1 MNSTEGNA
9 PSSGYAAVGKEL
21 FFQIVLTVSLF
32 LSVSFIP
39 LAGFLTGIL
48 TPAPTVISIIRWG
61 QRPTAWLF
69 PIGSCVV
76 GTIALLGLGL
86 GLSVPYFL
94 ALVAMGMMMGH
105 GVRKDWPTGK
115 IVLLSGLVVVV
126 IVGLL
131 LAFAY
136 VESGGEMVRLLE
148 QDLQNAISSTLKQL
162 GSTSPETQA
171 VENAL
176 LAAVPVI
183 VRTIPGIMI
192 SCTLGIGWVNM
203 LVARRY
209 CRALSLQWCL
219 HENLKLWK
227 APEFLVWFVIG
238 GGGMLLLPWG
248 GLSMLG
254 LNLLIVLGTVFFL
267 QGLAIVSFYFEKWKM
282 PLLAR
287 SLIYAVLFLQ
297 QFASML
303 TALVGLFDIWFDFRK
318 LVKKPA

>member
-1 MNSTEGNA
+1 MKSTEGNVQ
-9 PSSGYAAVGKEL
+9 SSGYATAGKEL

-48 TPAPTVISIIRWG
+48 TPAPTVISMTRWG

-69 PIGSCVV
+69 PVGSCVA
-76 GTIALLGLGL
+76 GTLALLGLGL

-94 ALVAMGMMMGH
+94 ALVAMGTVMGH
-105 GVRKDWPTGK
+105 GMRQEWPTGK
-115 IVLLSGLVVVV
+115 VVGLSGLVVVA
-126 IVGLL
+126 IVGML

-136 VESGGEMVRLLE
+136 VETHGEMVRLLE
-148 QDLQNAISSTLKQL
+148 QDLQNAISGTLKQL
-162 GSTSPETQA
+162 GSPSTETQA
-171 VENAL
+171 VESAL

-183 VRTIPGIMI
+183 VRTIPGILVA
-192 SCTLGIGWVNM
+192 SALGIGWINM

-209 CRALSLQWCL
+209 CRAMALQWCL
-219 HENLKLWK
+219 REDLKLWK
-227 APEFLVWFVIG
+227 APEFLVWFVIAG
-238 GGGMLLLPWG
+238 GFMLLLPWG
-248 GLSMLG
+248 GLSIYG

-267 QGLAIVSFYFEKWKM
+267 QGLAIVSFYFDKWKM

-303 TALVGLFDIWFDFRK
+303 TAVVGLFDIWFDFRK